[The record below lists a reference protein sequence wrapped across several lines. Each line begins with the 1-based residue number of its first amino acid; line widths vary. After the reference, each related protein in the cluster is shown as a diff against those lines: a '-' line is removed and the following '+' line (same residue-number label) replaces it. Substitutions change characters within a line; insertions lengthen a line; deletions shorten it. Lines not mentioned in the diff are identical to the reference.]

1 MSAVP
6 IEPGGL
12 IEIPP
17 MQIIPAQTPFAL
29 MTIAVERGAQV
40 DQLEKLM
47 ALHERWEAEQA
58 RKAFHAARARFQFL
72 CPEIV
77 KDKEG
82 GGNSFKYKYA
92 SLPGIIRQVKQP
104 LSECGL
110 TFRWEI
116 DDKGKEHQIE
126 VSCILSHCDGHSEH
140 NSMSAM
146 PDDSGAKNDIQQR
159 GSAVTYL
166 QRYTLIGVLGIAS
179 ANDDDDGK
187 SAGVTNVDTLRTHNE
202 AVRNWFDSIY
212 CIKTCIA
219 TQDYTRAFEAWNEV
233 PEEDKRAL
241 WVATTKGGVFTTA
254 ERTAM
259 KSDEWSAARREV
271 MGADA
276 E

>member
-1 MSAVP
+1 MSAV
-6 IEPGGL
+6 IELP
-12 IEIPP
+12 EVTP
-17 MQIIPAQTPFAL
+17 MQIMPAQTPFAL

-58 RKAFHAARARFQFL
+58 RKAFHAARARFQSL

-187 SAGVTNVDTLRTHNE
+187 SSGIANVEKIVAYN
-202 AVRNWFDSIY
+202 AQVRNWFETIY
-212 CIKTCIA
+212 AIKTGIRDGNLGA
-219 TQDYTRAFEAWNEV
+219 AIEAAMEM
-233 PEEDKRAL
+233 DDDSKRAL
-241 WVATTKGGVFTTA
+241 NLAPTKGGIFTTQELA
-254 ERTAM
+254 AM
-259 KSDEWSAARREV
+259 KSDEWAAERR
-271 MGADA
+271 AIYA
-276 E
+276 EKNK

>member
-1 MSAVP
+1 MSAVS
-6 IEPGGL
+6 IEPGG
-12 IEIPP
+12 IEIIPP
-17 MQIIPAQTPFAL
+17 MQITPAQTPFAL

-58 RKAFHAARARFQFL
+58 RKAFHAARARFQSL

-187 SAGVTNVDTLRTHNE
+187 SAGVANVDSLRTHNE
-202 AVRNWFDSIY
+202 AVRDYFETIY
-212 CIKTCIA
+212 AVKIA
-219 TQDYTRAFEAWNEV
+219 IRDGELDRAVEAWAEV
-233 PEEDKRAL
+233 DDETKRAL
-241 WVATTKGGVFTTA
+241 WVAPTRGGIFSTS
-254 ERTAM
+254 ERAIM
-259 KSDEWSAARREV
+259 KSDAWSAARRSL
-271 MGADA
+271 MGG
-276 E
+276 EQ

>member
-58 RKAFHAARARFQFL
+58 RKAFHTARARFQSL

-187 SAGVTNVDTLRTHNE
+187 SAGMANVDSLRTHND
-202 AVRNWFDSIY
+202 AVRDFFETIY
-212 CIKTCIA
+212 AVKIA
-219 TQDYTRAFEAWNEV
+219 IRDGELDRAVEAWAEV
-233 PEEDKRAL
+233 DDETKRAL
-241 WVATTKGGVFTTA
+241 WVAPTRGGIFTTA
-254 ERTAM
+254 ERAAM
-259 KSDEWSAARREV
+259 KSDAWSATRRSLLGGEQ
-271 MGADA
+271 
-276 E
+276 

>member
-187 SAGVTNVDTLRTHNE
+187 SAGVTNVDTLRTPNE
-202 AVRNWFDSIY
+202 AVRDFFETIY
-212 CIKTCIA
+212 AVKIA
-219 TQDYTRAFEAWNEV
+219 IRDGELDRAVEAWAEV
-233 PEEDKRAL
+233 DDETKRAL
-241 WVATTKGGVFTTA
+241 WVAPTRGGIFTTA
-254 ERTAM
+254 ERAAM
-259 KSDEWSAARREV
+259 KSDAWSATRRSLLGGEQ
-271 MGADA
+271 
-276 E
+276 